1 MANDALVNAV
11 LSFII
16 PGLGQAINGD
26 KLKGIAMFIVLIFLN
41 IFIYFFINN
50 PFGHFI
56 SIIYSAYAAYDAYKT
71 Y

>member
-1 MANDALVNAV
+1 MQILVKVTNFN
-11 LSFII
+11 LEGKIW
-16 PGLGQAINGD
+16 LT
-26 KLKGIAMFIVLIFLN
+26 MHC
-41 IFIYFFINN
+41 N

>member
-1 MANDALVNAV
+1 MANDALANAV

-26 KLKGIAMFIVLIFLN
+26 KQKGIAMFIVLIFLN

>member
-26 KLKGIAMFIVLIFLN
+26 EQKGIAMFIVLIFLN

-56 SIIYSAYAAYDAYKT
+56 SIIYSTYAAYDAYKT

>member
-1 MANDALVNAV
+1 MSNPIANAV

-16 PGLGQAINGD
+16 PGLGQIINGN
-26 KLKGIAMFIVLIFLN
+26 KQKGIVMIIALIFMN

-56 SIIYSAYAAYDAYKT
+56 SIIYSAYAAYDAYT
-71 Y
+71 TS

>member
-16 PGLGQAINGD
+16 PGLGQAINVD
-26 KLKGIAMFIVLIFLN
+26 KQEGIAMFIVLIFLN

>member
-26 KLKGIAMFIVLIFLN
+26 KQKGIAMFIVLIFLN
-41 IFIYFFINN
+41 IFIYFFFFN

-56 SIIYSAYAAYDAYKT
+56 SII
-71 Y
+71 

>member
-1 MANDALVNAV
+1 MANDALMNAV

-26 KLKGIAMFIVLIFLN
+26 KQKGIAMFIVLIFLN